1 MKYLVMKMNDVERE
15 FLSILLNHPELINST
30 IVKSDFFENKTFGK
44 IFEII
49 NETKQFDPVGFVEK
63 GFEDMDLLLMI
74 HQSFIFNNAYMS
86 IFKNDELKIINHH
99 KTVLLDALNLKLSKR
114 QIDYESYKKEF
125 DKIDDIKPISTKEH
139 PSEKE
144 IVNILTKKDKYIR
157 LGKFERTE
165 KVLRLLEDDLVTVAG
180 PPGFGK
186 SAFLLNIFN
195 ECLADQNNYC
205 QYYNLEINDEQVI
218 KRLIAI
224 DSREKIIDLQK
235 IKEKE
240 TIQRSV
246 KKYSSSNY
254 YIYNDSSMWERMQ
267 ASIISHL
274 KKDKKNIVFI
284 DHLGLIGLENRNFNK
299 TDYERVTYIMKQ
311 LRKLCRRYKVLVFI
325 ASQCD
330 RSSLRNGKITLHSL
344 KDSGEIENSSTHVI
358 LLYESEDKQTDFE
371 FCTNVVI
378 DIAKNRN
385 NFTYKIPV
393 NFIKNKQLFFE
404 KKTNKK
410 E

>member
-1 MKYLVMKMNDVERE
+1 MNDVERE
-15 FLSILLNHPELINST
+15 FLSILLNHPELIDST
-30 IVKSDFFENKTFGK
+30 IVKHDFFENKTFGK

-49 NETKQFDPVGFVEK
+49 NETKQFDPVSFLEK

-139 PSEKE
+139 PNEKE
-144 IVNILTKKDKYIR
+144 IVNILTKKEKYIR

-235 IKEKE
+235 INEKE
-240 TIQRSV
+240 TIQKSV

-254 YIYNDSSMWERMQ
+254 YIYNNSSMWERIQ
-267 ASIISHL
+267 AEIIRHL
-274 KKDKKNIVFI
+274 KKDKKNIIFI

-299 TDYERVTYIMKQ
+299 TNYERVTYIMKQ
-311 LRKLCRRYKVLVFI
+311 LRKLCRRYKALVI
-325 ASQCD
+325 LASQCD
-330 RSSLRNGKITLHSL
+330 RGSLRNGKITLHSL

-371 FCTNVVI
+371 FCTNVILDV
-378 DIAKNRN
+378 AKNRN

-410 E
+410 D

>member
-205 QYYNLEINDEQVI
+205 QYYNLEINDE
-218 KRLIAI
+218 
-224 DSREKIIDLQK
+224 
-235 IKEKE
+235 
-240 TIQRSV
+240 
-246 KKYSSSNY
+246 
-254 YIYNDSSMWERMQ
+254 
-267 ASIISHL
+267 H
-274 KKDKKNIVFI
+274 
-284 DHLGLIGLENRNFNK
+284 
-299 TDYERVTYIMKQ
+299 
-311 LRKLCRRYKVLVFI
+311 
-325 ASQCD
+325 
-330 RSSLRNGKITLHSL
+330 LHSNMVRL
-344 KDSGEIENSSTHVI
+344 
-358 LLYESEDKQTDFE
+358 
-371 FCTNVVI
+371 
-378 DIAKNRN
+378 
-385 NFTYKIPV
+385 
-393 NFIKNKQLFFE
+393 
-404 KKTNKK
+404 
-410 E
+410 

>member
-1 MKYLVMKMNDVERE
+1 MNDVERE

-49 NETKQFDPVGFVEK
+49 NETKKFDPVSFLEK

-74 HQSFIFNNAYMS
+74 HQSFMFSNAYMS
-86 IFKNDELKIINHH
+86 VFKNDELKIINHH

-114 QIDYESYKKEF
+114 EIDYESYKKEF
-125 DKIDDIKPISTKEH
+125 DKIDDIKPINTKEH
-139 PSEKE
+139 LSEKE
-144 IVNILTKKDKYIR
+144 IVNILTKKEKYIR

-186 SAFLLNIFN
+186 SAFLLNVFN

-235 IKEKE
+235 INEKE
-240 TIQRSV
+240 TIQKSV

-254 YIYNDSSMWERMQ
+254 YIYNNSSMWERIQ
-267 ASIISHL
+267 AEIIRHL
-274 KKDKKNIVFI
+274 KKDKKNIIFI

-299 TDYERVTYIMKQ
+299 TNYERVTYIMKQ
-311 LRKLCRRYKVLVFI
+311 LRKLCRRYKALVFI

-378 DIAKNRN
+378 DVAKNRN

>member
-49 NETKQFDPVGFVEK
+49 NETKKFDPVSFLEK

-74 HQSFIFNNAYMS
+74 HQSFMFSNAYMS
-86 IFKNDELKIINHH
+86 VFKNDELKIINHH

-114 QIDYESYKKEF
+114 EIDYESYKKEF
-125 DKIDDIKPISTKEH
+125 DKIDDIKPINTKEH
-139 PSEKE
+139 LSEKE
-144 IVNILTKKDKYIR
+144 IVNILTKKEKYIR

-186 SAFLLNIFN
+186 SAFLLNVFN

-235 IKEKE
+235 INEKE
-240 TIQRSV
+240 TIQKSV

-254 YIYNDSSMWERMQ
+254 YIYNNSSMWERIQ
-267 ASIISHL
+267 AEIIRHL
-274 KKDKKNIVFI
+274 KKDKKNIIFI

-299 TDYERVTYIMKQ
+299 TNYERVTYIMKQ
-311 LRKLCRRYKVLVFI
+311 LRKLCRRYKALVFI

-378 DIAKNRN
+378 DVAKNRN

>member
-1 MKYLVMKMNDVERE
+1 MNDVERE

-30 IVKSDFFENKTFGK
+30 IVKHEFFENKTFGK

-49 NETKQFDPVGFVEK
+49 NETKQFDPVSFLDK

-74 HQSFIFNNAYMS
+74 HQSFMFSNAYMS

-99 KTVLLDALNLKLSKR
+99 KTVLIDALNLKLSKR
-114 QIDYESYKKEF
+114 EIDYECYKKEF
-125 DKIDDIKPISTKEH
+125 DKIDDIKPINTKEH

-144 IVNILTKKDKYIR
+144 IVNILTKKEKYIR

-186 SAFLLNIFN
+186 SAFLLNVFN
-195 ECLADQNNYC
+195 ECIADQNNYC

-224 DSREKIIDLQK
+224 DSKEKIIDLQK

-299 TDYERVTYIMKQ
+299 TNYERVTYIMKQ
-311 LRKLCRRYKVLVFI
+311 LRKLCRHYKVLVFI

-378 DIAKNRN
+378 DVAKNRN

-404 KKTNKK
+404 KKTNNK

>member
-1 MKYLVMKMNDVERE
+1 MNDVERE

-49 NETKQFDPVGFVEK
+49 NETKKFDPVSFLEK

-74 HQSFIFNNAYMS
+74 HQSFMFSNAYMS

-114 QIDYESYKKEF
+114 EIDYESYKKEF
-125 DKIDDIKPISTKEH
+125 DKIDDIKPINTKEH
-139 PSEKE
+139 PNEKE
-144 IVNILTKKDKYIR
+144 IVNILTKKEKYIR

-186 SAFLLNIFN
+186 SAFLLNVFN
-195 ECLADQNNYC
+195 ECIADQNNYC

-224 DSREKIIDLQK
+224 DSKEKIIDLQK

-274 KKDKKNIVFI
+274 KKDKKNIIFI

-299 TDYERVTYIMKQ
+299 TNYERVTYIMKQ
-311 LRKLCRRYKVLVFI
+311 LRKLCRRYKALVFL

-385 NFTYKIPV
+385 NFIYKIPV